1 MLDINGQESKTRLD
15 RLNPSGLEQRIAT
28 IKGYV
33 YLEPREVYESK
44 DGRWTLLSGDNPAL
58 VIPDKQRHEPVP
70 PWAREEGAALTLVEE
85 IRRAG
90 APVCI
95 LCLPEGCERN
105 GRYEVK
111 IYVLKEDG
119 FQPFICTWAEELPR
133 AIAMAYILWE
143 ERRVKP
149 KFLGGLA

>member
-1 MLDINGQESKTRLD
+1 MLDINVDRLD
-15 RLNPSGLEQRIAT
+15 RLNPSGLERRIAR

-33 YLEPREVYESK
+33 YLEPRETYESK
-44 DGRWTLLSGDNPAL
+44 DGRWTLLTGDNPTL
-58 VIPDKQRHEPVP
+58 VIPDEQRHEHVP
-70 PWAREEGAALTLVEE
+70 PWARESGAAMTLVED
-85 IRRAG
+85 IRQTG
-90 APVCI
+90 ATVCI

-119 FQPFICTWAEELPR
+119 FQPFIYTWADELPR
-133 AIAMAYILWE
+133 AIAIAYILWE